1 MKKCCIVGAGDCREI
16 NITKDDFSLVIAA
29 DGGLKYLK
37 QAVVEPDV
45 IIGDFDSLGYVP
57 DKGNVLRLK
66 PEKDITDMH
75 AAVNVA
81 VDAGC
86 DCFYFY
92 GACGGR
98 IDHTFANIQLI
109 ASLADNGKK
118 AFIFDGDTVITALH
132 NSSIVFTSE
141 NSGFISVFSHSDTS
155 KGVSVKGLKYELENA
170 EMKNSFAL
178 GVSNEFIGKESSVSV
193 ENGTLIIVYTR

>member
-1 MKKCCIVGAGDCREI
+1 MKVCCVVGAGDCKEFSI
-16 NITKDDFSLVIAA
+16 CKDDYSLIIAA
-29 DGGLKYLK
+29 DGGLKYLR
-37 QAVVEPDV
+37 QADIEPDI

-57 DKGNVLRLK
+57 DKENVLRLK

-81 VDAGC
+81 LEEGC
-86 DCFYFY
+86 DCFHIY

-109 ASLADNGKK
+109 AMLAENGKK

-155 KGVSVKGLKYELENA
+155 KGVSIKGLKYELENA